1 MKMWHVL
8 VTLGLL
14 VTIRIF
20 DPFLLESARLS
31 YFDSLQRTQDVST
44 SEQIVLVDIDEASLE
59 KFGQY
64 PIPRKIMADELDKIE
79 GSLLG
84 LNILFSEEDRLGG
97 DDYFADIISW
107 KNTVVA
113 IAPSNKTNT
122 DYRPPR
128 IGVATFGGTF
138 AEEWRPK
145 LDGMLFALPK
155 ICLLY
160 TSPSP
165 RD

>member
-1 MKMWHVL
+1 M
-8 VTLGLL
+8 
-14 VTIRIF
+14 
-20 DPFLLESARLS
+20 
-31 YFDSLQRTQDVST
+31 
-44 SEQIVLVDIDEASLE
+44 
-59 KFGQY
+59 
-64 PIPRKIMADELDKIE
+64 
-79 GSLLG
+79 
-84 LNILFSEEDRLGG
+84 FSEEDRLGG

-155 ICLLY
+155 IHEMIYGLWYYIFYSRCRWY
-160 TSPSP
+160 Y
-165 RD
+165 